1 MKPSVVL
8 QEFKEI
14 VEALEIRIM
23 HEKGDFKGGFCLL
36 EKERIIVINK
46 LKPITQRISEPFL
59 RLFP

>member
-14 VEALEIRIM
+14 VEALGIRIM
-23 HEKGDFKGGFCLL
+23 HEKGDFKGGFYLL